1 MVKMVDIDL
10 VCSLY
15 LSILDILIYDCM
27 HVIHLLYTR
36 CVVDLCVRHS
46 VVVCGFRQ

>member
-1 MVKMVDIDL
+1 MVDIDL
-10 VCSLY
+10 LCSLY
-15 LSILDILIYDCM
+15 LTILDILIYDCRPM

-36 CVVDLCVRHS
+36 CVVDLCVRQS